1 MTVACSRTTREI
13 YCKFPRSYWNS
24 DDRVNIMFAPNVGV
38 WNVTMRSEHMTYQG
52 RIQQIAERTISVLTN
67 VLHFCLVLG
76 RGEGG

>member
-1 MTVACSRTTREI
+1 
-13 YCKFPRSYWNS
+13 
-24 DDRVNIMFAPNVGV
+24 MFAPNVGV